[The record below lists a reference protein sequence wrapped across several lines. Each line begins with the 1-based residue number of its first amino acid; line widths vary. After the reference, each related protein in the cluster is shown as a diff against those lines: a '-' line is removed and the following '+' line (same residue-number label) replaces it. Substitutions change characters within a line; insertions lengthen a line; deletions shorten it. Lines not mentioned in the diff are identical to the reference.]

1 MIPKYIV
8 FNTNMPDRNGNALP
22 VGQGDN
28 LDELLSTYHG
38 KAYEILEPTALSE
51 NGRLEK

>member
-1 MIPKYIV
+1 MIPKYVV
-8 FNTNMPDRNGNALP
+8 FNINMTDGQGNALP

-28 LDELLSTYHG
+28 LDELLSVYHG

>member
-8 FNTNMPDRNGNALP
+8 FNTNKKPAEVVASGNDLY
-22 VGQGDN
+22 
-28 LDELLSTYHG
+28 ELLSAYHG

-51 NGRLEK
+51 NGRLG